1 MNKGFTTLDVLKSVS
16 GKIKTAGST
25 GATQSGTIDL
35 GELSKLGVHS
45 EQFELEIYTPALT
58 TTHLPSNT
66 SVTYVLQFSDSSE
79 FSSADDVTL
88 EGFTQTGGTAVAAAT
103 YRYRVPLGAKRYCR
117 LQATVAATSP
127 AVTGTGIG
135 DQVFGIRFYC

>member
-35 GELSKLGVHS
+35 GELSELGVHS

-66 SVTYVLQFSDSSE
+66 RVTYVLQFSDSSE
-79 FSSADDVTL
+79 FSSTDDVTL
-88 EGFTQTGGTAVAAAT
+88 GGFAQTGGTAVAAAT
-103 YRYRVPLGAKRYCR
+103 YRYRVPLDAKRYCR
-117 LQATVAATSP
+117 LQATTAATSP

-135 DQVFGIRFYC
+135 DLVFGIRFYC